1 MVNKRMYRKIQNF
14 KRRGFSKADIIRE
27 TGLNKRTVG
36 KYYEMSEKKYHK
48 YIDRTKHRDK
58 IYEYLKKDILEI
70 YENNGFQQLEKSA
83 VYDCLEEK
91 YEVMPG
97 KERSFRYYVT
107 YLIDTGQ
114 LKLNENRRQ
123 YRPVEDLPHGQQ
135 MQLDFGEFR
144 TKSELKLYIF
154 ATVLSASRYKYCAV
168 QEKPFTTLDL
178 ITHLLN
184 CFEFL
189 GGMPEELVI
198 DQDSVM
204 VVSENNGDIIY
215 TKDFKHFID
224 EMNLKMYVCRK
235 SDPESKGKIENLIK
249 FIKRNFLKLRDFQN
263 IDEVQE
269 RLFKWLSRRANGKIS
284 LATYRIPQEE
294 FAEER
299 KHLKPLRNSIFRKEA
314 STGREPR
321 KVDDLCQIS
330 VNSCKYPVPNDY
342 RGKEVE
348 IFRTEEKLLVYDI
361 RTGENIEE
369 HDIRHIPGSKVP
381 HRGRSYRKESK
392 IPELKEKLKGLFIVA
407 GWNEFVDRN
416 YEAYSRYFR
425 DQHNEALKKF
435 SGEIQ
440 TAVLEEA
447 VKFCLENRTY
457 TMANLWDTYQYYKKE
472 TELTVAQPKLNA
484 EPGLR
489 DISAEKRNISVE
501 KRDISEYRAAV
512 NA

>member
-1 MVNKRMYRKIQNF
+1 MVNKIMYRKIQNF

-36 KYYEMSEKKYHK
+36 KYYDMPEKKYLK
-48 YIDRTKHRDK
+48 YIDRAKYRNK
-58 IYEYLKKDILEI
+58 IYEFLKPDILEI
-70 YENNGFQQLEKSA
+70 YENNGFQQLEKAA

-91 YEVMPG
+91 HGVMPG
-97 KERSFRYYVT
+97 KERSFRYYIT

-114 LKLNENRRQ
+114 LKLNGNRRL

-135 MQLDFGEFR
+135 MQLDFGEFCTR
-144 TKSELKLYIF
+144 SGLKLYIF
-154 ATVLSASRYKYCAV
+154 ASVLSASRYKYCAL
-168 QEKPFTTLDL
+168 QDKPFTALDL
-178 ITHLLN
+178 INQLLD

-224 EMNLKMYVCRK
+224 EMNLRMYVCRK

-249 FIKRNFLKLRDFQN
+249 FIKRNFLKLRDFKD
-263 IDEVQE
+263 IEE
-269 RLFKWLSRRANGKIS
+269 AKKRLFKWLSRRANGKIS

-294 FAEER
+294 FAQER

-314 STGREPR
+314 STGRDTR

-330 VNSCKYPVPNDY
+330 VSSCKYPVPDDY
-342 RGKEVE
+342 RGKKVE

-361 RTGENIEE
+361 RTGESIEE
-369 HDIRHIPGSKVP
+369 HDICHIPGTKVP
-381 HRGRSYRKESK
+381 HRGRAHQKESK
-392 IPELKEKLKGLFIVA
+392 LQELKEKLKDLFPVA

-416 YEAYSRYFR
+416 YEAYARYFR
-425 DQHNEALKKF
+425 DQYNEALKKF
-435 SGEIQ
+435 SDEIQ

-447 VKFCLENRTY
+447 LKFCLENRTY
-457 TMANLWDTYQYYKKE
+457 TMSNLCDTYQYYKKE
-472 TELTVAQPKLNA
+472 TEMTIAPPKLRT

-489 DISAEKRNISVE
+489 DIPAEKRKISVE

-512 NA
+512 NV

>member
-1 MVNKRMYRKIQNF
+1 MVNKIMYRKIQNF

-36 KYYEMSEKKYHK
+36 KYYDMSEKNYLK
-48 YIDRTKHRDK
+48 YIDRTKYRTK
-58 IYEYLKKDILEI
+58 IYGFLKKDILEI

-91 YEVMPG
+91 YDVMPG
-97 KERSFRYYVT
+97 KERSFRYYIT

-114 LKLNENRRQ
+114 LKLKENRRK
-123 YRPVEDLPHGQQ
+123 YRPVEDLPYGQQ

-144 TKSELKLYIF
+144 TRSGLKLYIF
-154 ATVLSASRYKYCAV
+154 ASVLSASRYKYCAL

-178 ITHLLN
+178 INHLLD
-184 CFEFL
+184 CFEFF

-215 TKDFKHFID
+215 TKDFEHFIE

-249 FIKRNFLKLRDFQN
+249 FVKRNFLKLRDFENFEEAQN
-263 IDEVQE
+263 

-284 LATYRIPQEE
+284 LATYRIPKEE

-314 STGREPR
+314 STGRETR

-330 VNSCKYPVPNDY
+330 LNSCKYPVPDDY

-361 RTGENIEE
+361 RTGETIEE
-369 HDIRHIPGSKVP
+369 HDIRRIPGSKVP
-381 HRGRSYRKESK
+381 RRGRSYRKDSK
-392 IPELKEKLKGLFIVA
+392 LQELKEKLKQLFPIV
-407 GWNEFVDRN
+407 GW
-416 YEAYSRYFR
+416 S
-425 DQHNEALKKF
+425 H
-435 SGEIQ
+435 IH
-440 TAVLEEA
+440 
-447 VKFCLENRTY
+447 
-457 TMANLWDTYQYYKKE
+457 
-472 TELTVAQPKLNA
+472 
-484 EPGLR
+484 
-489 DISAEKRNISVE
+489 DISGISIL
-501 KRDISEYRAAV
+501 KL
-512 NA
+512 